1 MYLHVCPEATSYASC
16 PTIFAREKNVAA
28 GFRIYQ
34 TEPIFFQAGV
44 TDLNTYL
51 WEFILSLLNIVFLD
65 LILAGDNAIVI
76 GLAARNLQA
85 DVQKKAVLIGTG
97 GAVVLRIIATILVVW
112 LLQIPWL
119 LLLGG
124 LLLIAIAYRLLT
136 DESSH
141 DEIHAGGNLWTAVR
155 TIIIA
160 DAAMGLD
167 NVIAVAGAAK
177 HNIILV
183 VLGLLIS
190 VPIVVWG
197 STLFIKLINK
207 YPWIIYIGSAVLGF
221 TASGMIAEEKGL
233 GFLFNLNP
241 LLRYVFTGIVI
252 AVILAAGHR
261 KRRAA
266 QQNAARGDTH

>member
-1 MYLHVCPEATSYASC
+1 M
-16 PTIFAREKNVAA
+16 
-28 GFRIYQ
+28 
-34 TEPIFFQAGV
+34 
-44 TDLNTYL
+44 NTTL

-85 DVQKKAVLIGTG
+85 DMQKKAVIIGTA
-97 GAVVLRIIATILVVW
+97 GAVILRIVATILVVW
-112 LLQIPWL
+112 LLKIPWL

-124 LLLIAIAYRLLT
+124 LLLIVIAYKLLT
-136 DESSH
+136 DDNSRNDIRSE
-141 DEIHAGGNLWTAVR
+141 GNLWSAVR

-183 VLGLLIS
+183 ILGLLIS

-197 STLFIKLINK
+197 STIFIKLINK
-207 YPWIIYIGSAVLGF
+207 YPWIIYVGSAVLGY
-221 TASGMIAEEKGL
+221 TATSMIVEEPSIHS
-233 GFLFNLNP
+233 FFHTHT
-241 LLRYVFTGIVI
+241 LLRYLFIGIII
-252 AVILAAGHR
+252 AGIIAIGHW
-261 KRRAA
+261 KRHHEQRHTE
-266 QQNAARGDTH
+266 NNSTT